1 MCQKRSQ
8 PHGSDLP
15 VSGLGGAGGGA
26 GLCLEAAKP
35 WGHLMGP
42 PLELLKEQSRRT

>member
-15 VSGLGGAGGGA
+15 VSAQAGLGRAGGGA
-26 GLCLEAAKP
+26 GLCLEAA
-35 WGHLMGP
+35 
-42 PLELLKEQSRRT
+42 